1 MPIIVNKEEKRKT
14 IAFACKDLFINE
26 SNFNNITIAK
36 IATTAGIAKGS
47 LYDYFK
53 NKEDII
59 FEIASNMMEKR
70 NAKKRE
76 RLTNTS
82 STKEKVKLFFDFFY
96 AEEDKELREIYKSFI
111 SIALISHNEDIKT
124 FQTKCSNDYYQWVL
138 AITKEGIEKNEIIP
152 NSTKFIK
159 GLFDMAE
166 GMFISSISTYTIEN
180 LEKEINDYIDNLF
193 DLIEVKK

>member
-1 MPIIVNKEEKRKT
+1 MPIIVNKEEKRRC
-14 IAFACKDLFINE
+14 IALSCKDLFINE

-36 IATTAGIAKGS
+36 IASTAGIAKGS

-59 FEIASNMMEKR
+59 FEIASIMMEKR
-70 NAKKRE
+70 NIKKRE
-76 RLTNTS
+76 KLTKAS
-82 STKEKVKLFFDFFY
+82 STKEKIKLFFDFFY
-96 AEEDKELREIYKSFI
+96 SPEDRELREIYKSFI

-124 FQTKCSNDYYQWVL
+124 FQTKCSNDYYFWVL
-138 AITKEGIEKNEIIP
+138 EITKEGIEKNEIIP

-166 GMFISSISTYTIEN
+166 GMFISSIATYTVNN